1 MAGLCHADAL
11 VKKNQLRTD
20 CDEATYTVSDVA
32 ELRQAAQTTPVVG
45 RSQCSWELNINRTV
59 SSSQLT
65 DSLDYWLCA
74 LLSPFIN
81 SVTRCFGKRCEH
93 QTYMQTDLASSGSA
107 QVQLDFLV
115 PLPPKT
121 NITLCNNHRQSLDS
135 MDNPNTT
142 GIQTTQEAI
151 RLSVRVYNHQH
162 FWHHTHKILTSASA
176 RCICAICG
184 VQ

>member
-1 MAGLCHADAL
+1 
-11 VKKNQLRTD
+11 
-20 CDEATYTVSDVA
+20 
-32 ELRQAAQTTPVVG
+32 
-45 RSQCSWELNINRTV
+45 
-59 SSSQLT
+59 
-65 DSLDYWLCA
+65 
-74 LLSPFIN
+74 
-81 SVTRCFGKRCEH
+81 
-93 QTYMQTDLASSGSA
+93 MQTDLASSGSA

-162 FWHHTHKILTSASA
+162 F
-176 RCICAICG
+176 
-184 VQ
+184 